1 MAASRVNRLRLC
13 WRPTQQR
20 LTDRLARYEQLG
32 YTYIEVGAT
41 CAASMPAGYHHINH
55 ATIVGTGRQTFT
67 VLADALWGWELQRAA
82 GLVVA
87 TSCETMTIGATMLNA
102 TVGAASL
109 LAPCRVVDVIDDHRR
124 RGFSYGTL
132 PGHPLRGEE
141 RFTVEFDAAGRVVL
155 HIVSF
160 SVPTGLARL
169 APPVAR
175 VGQRAINRRYAAAA
189 CQIVAPPGRPPLM
202 PTTPTQPD

>member
-13 WRPTQQR
+13 RRPTQQR
-20 LTDRLARYEQLG
+20 LTDRLARYEQLD

-41 CAASMPAGYHHINH
+41 CAASMPAGYHHIDH

-102 TVGAASL
+102 PSARRVCW
-109 LAPCRVVDVIDDHRR
+109 PRVVWSMSSTTIGGVASPTGRCPDIRCAARSGSPWSSTPRGGWCCTSCRSACR
-124 RGFSYGTL
+124 RGL
-132 PGHPLRGEE
+132 PGSLR
-141 RFTVEFDAAGRVVL
+141 RW
-155 HIVSF
+155 
-160 SVPTGLARL
+160 
-169 APPVAR
+169 
-175 VGQRAINRRYAAAA
+175 RA
-189 CQIVAPPGRPPLM
+189 
-202 PTTPTQPD
+202 

>member
-1 MAASRVNRLRLC
+1 
-13 WRPTQQR
+13 
-20 LTDRLARYEQLG
+20 
-32 YTYIEVGAT
+32 
-41 CAASMPAGYHHINH
+41 
-55 ATIVGTGRQTFT
+55 
-67 VLADALWGWELQRAA
+67 
-82 GLVVA
+82 
-87 TSCETMTIGATMLNA
+87 
-102 TVGAASL
+102 

-189 CQIVAPPGRPPLM
+189 CQIVAPPGRPPSM